1 MKEEKAQRLA
11 LTPTR
16 SQGETI
22 AKKAE
27 PGGAGTSAARRAAQV
42 GIGLIVL
49 ASLLWSLNGA
59 LIKIVTNQGRG
70 AGGVSIAFYRSLFAG
85 LFLLPVTL
93 GKWRSSAVNG
103 TSILKRPAALW
114 CVVFFTLMTLSFVVA
129 NTITQAASVIILQ
142 YTSTFWIFGLSPLIL
157 KERPRSSDFWILA
170 LAMVGI
176 GIIFFGETLW
186 SFANRAVTQST
197 STGSTQGGSP
207 SPSLTGLAIALASG
221 LFYAL
226 LTLMIRRLRNADSA
240 AVTVMN
246 NLGSAVL
253 LFPVA
258 VAVGGLTISVR
269 SFWLLLFM
277 GIVQFGLPY
286 YLYTLGLKR
295 IPAYQA
301 ALITLLEPVL
311 VPIWAVLAIGRSEMP
326 PAWTMIGGGVILVA
340 LLLFLNAARRTQLVD
355 SSLRSE

>member
-1 MKEEKAQRLA
+1 MSEV
-11 LTPTR
+11 
-16 SQGETI
+16 
-22 AKKAE
+22 
-27 PGGAGTSAARRAAQV
+27 RRAAYL

-59 LIKIVTNQGRG
+59 LIKIVTDQGRG

-85 LFLLPVTL
+85 VFLLPLTW
-93 GKWRSSAVNG
+93 GKWRSSAANG
-103 TSILKRPAALW
+103 TSILKRPAAFW

-157 KERPRSSDFWILA
+157 KERPRSSDFWFLA
-170 LAMVGI
+170 LAMAGI
-176 GIIFFGETLW
+176 ATIFFGESIWHALLHRGDIQSAST
-186 SFANRAVTQST
+186 SFARSHRPPAN
-197 STGSTQGGSP
+197 
-207 SPSLTGLAIALASG
+207 LTGLVIALASG

-226 LTLMIRRLRNADSA
+226 LTLMIRRLRDANSA
-240 AVTVMN
+240 SVTVMN
-246 NLGSAVL
+246 NLGSAIL
-253 LFPVA
+253 LFPLV
-258 VAVGGLTISVR
+258 VAVGGLTISLR

-311 VPIWAVLAIGRSEMP
+311 VPVWAVLAIGRSEMP
-326 PAWTMIGGGVILVA
+326 PAWTLIGGGVILVA
-340 LLLFLNAARRTQLVD
+340 LLLFLNAARRAQPSD